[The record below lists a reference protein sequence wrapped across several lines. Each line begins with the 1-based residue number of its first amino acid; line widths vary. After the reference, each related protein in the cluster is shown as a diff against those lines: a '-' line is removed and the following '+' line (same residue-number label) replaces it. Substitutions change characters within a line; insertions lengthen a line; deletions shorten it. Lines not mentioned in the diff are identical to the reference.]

1 MENFMN
7 KSFQFDSL
15 IKNAT
20 IHCMNISM
28 DVHTSCCVGILNQKI
43 SYIGPYQ
50 SHFTAKHELDAK
62 QQILTPGLID
72 CHTHLVYAG
81 NRSNDFCKR
90 LQGVTYSEIAEQGGG
105 ILSTVKAT
113 QEASEDELFQ
123 QSKARLQAMID
134 SGVTCV
140 EIKSGYG
147 LDCANELKML
157 KVIQQLAEQCPIQI
171 HATYLALHALPPNY
185 SNSSIYVDE
194 VIDVILP
201 QVAKLKLATSVDAFC
216 ETIAFST
223 QQVEKLFKAAKN
235 YGLNIKIHSEQL
247 SNQGGAVMASNHQAL
262 SMDHLEYL
270 DAKDCRSLKGV
281 AVLLPG
287 AYYFLKETKLPPID
301 ALRHSNLTMAIATD
315 CNPGTSPFTH
325 LPMMMNMACILF
337 GLTIEEAWRGVTI
350 HAAKALGMDKHIG
363 SIELGKAAHLVVWNT
378 DDWCDIV
385 YQPQMV
391 KPDVRLYLA

>member
-1 MENFMN
+1 MN

-20 IHCMNISM
+20 IHCMNPSM
-28 DVHTSCCVGILNQKI
+28 DVHRSCCVGILNQKI

-50 SHFTAKHELDAK
+50 SHFSAKQELDAK

-90 LQGVTYSEIAEQGGG
+90 LQGLSYAEIAKQGGG

-113 QEASEDELFQ
+113 QEASEDDLFQ

-147 LDCANELKML
+147 LDCANEIKML
-157 KVIQQLAEQCPIQI
+157 KVIKRLAEQCPIQI

-194 VIDVILP
+194 VIEQILP

-223 QQVEKLFKAAKN
+223 QQVEQLFKAAKN
-235 YGLNIKIHSEQL
+235 YGLNLKIHAEQL

-270 DAKDCRSLKGV
+270 DVRDCQRLEGT

-287 AYYFLKETKLPPID
+287 AYYFLKEVRLPPID
-301 ALRHSNLTMAIATD
+301 ALRQANIPMAIATD
-315 CNPGTSPFTH
+315 CNPGTSPFTQ
-325 LPMMMNMACILF
+325 LAMMMNMACILF

-350 HAAKALGMDKHIG
+350 HAAKALGIDKQIG
-363 SIELGKAAHLVVWNT
+363 SIEIGKTAHLVVWNT
-378 DDWCDIV
+378 DDWRDLV

-391 KPDVRLYLA
+391 KPVVRLSC